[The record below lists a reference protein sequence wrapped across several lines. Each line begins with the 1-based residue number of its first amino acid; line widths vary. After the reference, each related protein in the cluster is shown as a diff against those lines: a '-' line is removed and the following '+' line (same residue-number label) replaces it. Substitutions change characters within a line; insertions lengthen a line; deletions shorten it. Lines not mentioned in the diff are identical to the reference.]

1 MYGQGRL
8 IAVKN
13 ALLQT
18 ALKTQ
23 IVEVHIRAIKQQINV
38 CRRGS
43 IVEKC
48 KYILYLKC
56 LIQIRTVIM

>member
-1 MYGQGRL
+1 MFGQGRL

-38 CRRGS
+38 CQKGS
-43 IVEKC
+43 IVAKC
-48 KYILYLKC
+48 KYILYLKGR
-56 LIQIRTVIM
+56 IHIRTVIM